1 VAPPKGLEPLTDWLT
16 ALRHQGS
23 LATSFTIADSV
34 IDSFAMFC
42 RIDLLRSHKTIK
54 EHVNCLKRYV
64 KEMGNDIDATRI
76 RDFLFKIRSKYPNP
90 RTHRAYLCMVKVFC
104 RDFLGKGE
112 WVATL
117 KFPKIKP
124 NIIIDLPNRQQL
136 TEFFNALPHD
146 KAKAAFLLYCS
157 SGLRKSE
164 IFNAKII
171 PEMRAIIPTN
181 HEQYSTKNS
190 YVSFYNLEAEQYL
203 KRIGFNLNVSEISIR
218 RWFKNAYNK
227 TKIKITPQ
235 MLREWFC
242 SEMAILNVPDRYVDA
257 FCGRVPRSV
266 LAQRYTNF
274 SVQTLKAI
282 YDKANLTVLAQQPI
296 TVMAQ

>member
-1 VAPPKGLEPLTDWLT
+1 MAPPKGLEPLTDWLT
-16 ALRHQGS
+16 AVRDGS
-23 LATSFTIADSV
+23 KSLV
-34 IDSFAMFC
+34 ITDTVIERFAMFC
-42 RIDLLRSHKTIK
+42 NIDLLRSPKTIK
-54 EHVNCLKRYV
+54 DHVNCLKRYV
-64 KEMGNDIDATRI
+64 KEMGNIIDAARI
-76 RDFLFKIRSKYPNP
+76 RDFLFKIRNTYPNP
-90 RTHRAYLCMVKVFC
+90 RTHRSYLCMLKVFC

-117 KFPKIKP
+117 KFPKIKV
-124 NIIIDLPNRQQL
+124 NIIIDLPDREQL
-136 TEFFNALPHD
+136 SQF
-146 KAKAAFLLYCS
+146 
-157 SGLRKSE
+157 
-164 IFNAKII
+164 FNAKIT
-171 PEMRAIIPTN
+171 PDMRAIIPTN

-190 YVSFYNLEAEQYL
+190 YVSFYNTETEQYL
-203 KRIGFNLNVSEISIR
+203 RKISYDLNISEVSIR
-218 RWFKNAYNK
+218 RWFKKAYNK

-242 SEMAILNVPDRYVDA
+242 SEMAMLNVPDRYVDA

-282 YDKANLTVLAQQPI
+282 YDKANLTVLAKQPI